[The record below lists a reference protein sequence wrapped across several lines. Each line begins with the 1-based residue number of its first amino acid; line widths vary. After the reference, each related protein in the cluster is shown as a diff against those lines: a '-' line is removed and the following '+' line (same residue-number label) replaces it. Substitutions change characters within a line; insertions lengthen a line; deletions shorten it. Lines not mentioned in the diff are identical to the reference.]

1 LHKRAAIL
9 FYCHIRINS
18 SQNVQ
23 LDYRYK
29 SLEINV
35 LFAAPM
41 KKTVII
47 CWSFRQIEIYFP
59 QDSFKYSTANMKNF
73 VFWCFFIKTIRTIY
87 ALMKKLNLIIWK
99 WDSEFRL
106 DEIYHS
112 SILSVLNLF
121 LINELCLNG
130 RRISTVTDQRKLLN
144 FTYPLVSCI
153 LIKCAKNIHK
163 STPTKAE
170 VLCQD

>member
-47 CWSFRQIEIYFP
+47 WQIYFP

-106 DEIYHS
+106 DGIYHS